1 MNTLVE
7 KSLFKASEV
16 RDTTVRSFLALVT
29 PELAAVA
36 LSTSKGNRS
45 LRPTAIAQMA
55 SQMGKG
61 EWALTGEP
69 IIFGLDGSL
78 IDGHHRLN
86 AVVLSG
92 VSILSLVVE
101 GIPQGAFAYIDIG
114 IIRTPGDIFGLAG
127 IVDANNSAA
136 AVRAMLEYSAAVGSI
151 GIGGLVGARNP
162 SKAYLMELW
171 KKDEEQWQEAASLA
185 GRIYKSLHASRAMM
199 TGMVFLFLSVDS
211 QTARAFCED
220 VISGAELVEGNA
232 ALTFRN
238 NLMRASN
245 NKMSESNRRS
255 LMVKFC
261 QCWNAYRKGQKLM
274 VTRHNEAQPIP
285 NFA

>member
-1 MNTLVE
+1 MNTLVG
-7 KSLFKASEV
+7 KSLFRANEVSE
-16 RDTTVRSFLALVT
+16 TTVSSFLALVT
-29 PELAAVA
+29 PENAADA
-36 LSTSKGNRS
+36 LRTSKGNRS

-55 SQMGKG
+55 SQMQKG

-69 IIFGLDGSL
+69 IIFSLDGSL
-78 IDGHHRLN
+78 IDGHHRLT

-92 VSILSLVVE
+92 VSILSIVVE

-136 AVRAMLEYSAAVGSI
+136 AVRSMLEYRAAVGSI
-151 GIGGLVGARNP
+151 FISALQGAKNP
-162 SKAYLMELW
+162 SKAHLMELW
-171 KKDEEQWQEAASLA
+171 MKDQEQWQEAASLA
-185 GRIYKSLHASRAMM
+185 GRIYKALHASRAMM

-211 QTARAFCED
+211 KMARAFCED
-220 VISGAELVEGNA
+220 VISGAELVEGNP

-245 NKMSESNRRS
+245 TKMAESNRRS

>member
-1 MNTLVE
+1 MNTLVG
-7 KSLFKASEV
+7 KSLFRANEVSE
-16 RDTTVRSFLALVT
+16 TTVSSFLALVT
-29 PELAAVA
+29 PEDAADA
-36 LSTSKGNRS
+36 LRTSKGNRS

-55 SQMGKG
+55 SQMQKG

-69 IIFGLDGSL
+69 IIFSLDGSL
-78 IDGHHRLN
+78 IDGHHRLT
-86 AVVLSG
+86 AVVQSG
-92 VSILSLVVE
+92 VSILSIIVE

-127 IVDANNSAA
+127 IVDSNNSAA
-136 AVRAMLEYSAAVGSI
+136 AVRSMLEYRAAVGSI
-151 GIGGLVGARNP
+151 SISALQGAKNP
-162 SKAYLMELW
+162 SKAHLMELW
-171 KKDEEQWQEAASLA
+171 MKDQEQWQEAASLA
-185 GRIYKSLHASRAMM
+185 GRIYKALHASRAMM

-211 QTARAFCED
+211 KMARAFCED
-220 VISGAELVEGNA
+220 VISGAELVEGNP

-245 NKMSESNRRS
+245 TKLAESNRRS

>member
-1 MNTLVE
+1 MNTLVG
-7 KSLFKASEV
+7 KSLFRANEVSE
-16 RDTTVRSFLALVT
+16 TTVSSFLALVT
-29 PELAAVA
+29 PENAADA
-36 LSTSKGNRS
+36 LRTSKGNRS

-55 SQMGKG
+55 SQMQKG

-69 IIFGLDGSL
+69 IIFSLDGSL
-78 IDGHHRLN
+78 IDGHHRLT

-92 VSILSLVVE
+92 VSILSIVVE

-136 AVRAMLEYSAAVGSI
+136 AVRSMLEYRAAVGSI
-151 GIGGLVGARNP
+151 SISALQGAKNP
-162 SKAYLMELW
+162 SKAHLMELW
-171 KKDEEQWQEAASLA
+171 MKDQEQWQEAASLA
-185 GRIYKSLHASRAMM
+185 GRIYKALHASRAMM

-211 QTARAFCED
+211 KMARAFCED
-220 VISGAELVEGNA
+220 VISGAELVEGNP

-245 NKMSESNRRS
+245 TKMAESNRRS